1 MGSSYVSAS
10 FPVSSTHRLIEMST
24 QNLTAWLSSLLKQKS
39 VPSPDGRPLFAY
51 DLSQDDYIEL
61 ERQLA
66 GAVVSAGGIA
76 ELAEISLGRP
86 PIFSP
91 PAAFVL
97 YASEWWKREYAGG
110 AWSWSPIVKALEA
123 APDSFTQQLRS
134 RFVSRGLAFWGLTTQ
149 DRGKTYIG
157 PIVTN
162 SGIPMRL
169 LATGSGAVATLL
181 GQVLK
186 QAGRFGWG
194 LAQIQLAVAERQFQ
208 LPAAY
213 RQQPLVAELLARFV
227 EAALHLRDEYQLQ
240 GVVDPVARLDQVY
253 PDWRR
258 RFPVSLESEAAQTLL
273 TGMVREASSQ
283 SAGTPDGLF
292 LAERRLVGDPGS
304 REFAIV
310 SHVTCPS
317 RIAALDLAS
326 MFGLSDM
333 EALPRAFTIDLE
345 AETRQP
351 CIEGRLIF
359 GSEIPTAILTAK
371 RMVVRNHA
379 ARFELQLILRSQ
391 AGDVGER
398 CTPGGGGA
406 LPDEDPWIFV
416 ENEAGHHVLAAAG
429 GARLPHESAWI
440 ALPSG
445 GTVESE
451 TPVEELGELLAPG
464 LPARRLIRLQAD
476 AHLVLPGI
484 SFRVRL
490 GQVAPPAQIYQW
502 KAQRLPE
509 AMGRSVFRDRQLPR
523 LFRTTEEGLQA
534 QPLSTQQWRRPGTQE
549 SLHPRE
555 ARGPVEVS
563 IVDEG
568 EVVARQRIFVLP
580 PDARIEYVSGNTVG
594 TGVVRLVNWGT
605 LDLAPDVGVG
615 VKASVCNEGANAIC
629 IELSSSDAPPSVF
642 RIRLRWPGAV
652 SELTLFLPYPVSG
665 GRFLSADGSVMQD
678 NEQRSLRELVGM
690 RLQIFDTNPAQP
702 KRYEVQLALRQGQH
716 QVSSRYPIA
725 LLPGV
730 GRSEVRLIDF
740 QKQIE
745 SLLGLF
751 DDLDAKVRIGLVVGG
766 QCTGEITLGRYT
778 TALQT
783 DQDSIRVSEA
793 AMGLISPDGLE
804 GMRVLASP
812 LIHPGVA
819 PLELVPVR
827 TEGVHTGAWAA
838 QGMAP
843 DQAPWLIYPAEN
855 SAVLFRPMIW
865 MAPGGLETCE
875 DLSVL
880 EEEEVAT
887 PSLPAAMAVVQ
898 EGRRKKLMHSA
909 LVAMSENL
917 QSESWSLLDSL
928 WETFH
933 HLPLTAL
940 DVWRML
946 AKQPKAVLS
955 FLLRSELDDVALV
968 DAVRRLRTETGWA
981 PELTTVADLCEVAQ
995 AFWRFWSGQGLDQ
1008 DRCQKYFKDE
1018 FEGRLRLLANE
1029 IPGLRP
1035 LIETVVFAAT
1045 GTMSDLLLEAAGAS
1059 GRTTADF
1066 LRQLWDGGDSLVN
1079 TQLFLVNAEREIL
1092 TWPGRDFIQVQ
1103 ALPAFV
1109 AACTSSNQELLRP
1122 YFRKMFWPQHQDRKF
1137 SVANLPV
1144 LCAVWAATSTSR
1156 QWWSDPRSRLALK
1169 QIRDF
1174 DPIWFE
1180 QAYRQ
1185 AFKVCMSIDGLV
1197 QLPEIT
1203 VK

>member
-1 MGSSYVSAS
+1 
-10 FPVSSTHRLIEMST
+10 MST
-24 QNLTAWLSSLLKQKS
+24 QNLTAWLLSLLKLKS

-51 DLSQDDYIEL
+51 DLSQDDYTEL
-61 ERQLA
+61 GNQLA
-66 GAVVSAGGIA
+66 AAVASAGGIA
-76 ELAEISLGRP
+76 ELAEISLGRS

-110 AWSWSPIVKALEA
+110 AWSWSPIVKALG
-123 APDSFTQQLRS
+123 APSESFSPQLRS
-134 RFVSRGLAFWGLTTQ
+134 RFVSRGLSFWGLTTQ

-157 PIVTN
+157 PIVIN

-169 LATGSGAVATLL
+169 LAAGSGSVATLL

-194 LAQIQLAVAERQFQ
+194 LAQVQVAVAERQFQ

-213 RQQPLVAELLARFV
+213 RQQPLVAELLAKFV

-240 GVVDPVARLDQVY
+240 GAKDPVARLDQVY

-258 RFPVSLESEAAQTLL
+258 RFPVSLESEAALSLL
-273 TGMVREASSQ
+273 TGMVREAAAQ
-283 SAGTPDGLF
+283 GAGTPHSLF
-292 LAERRLVGDPGS
+292 VAERRLVGDSGS
-304 REFAIV
+304 GQFAIET
-310 SHVTCPS
+310 HVTCPS
-317 RIAALDLAS
+317 RIAAEDLAS
-326 MFGLSDM
+326 MFGLSDV
-333 EALPRAFTIDLE
+333 EVLPRAFTIDLE

-351 CIEGRLIF
+351 CIEGRLIL
-359 GSEIPTAILTAK
+359 GSEKPTAILTAK
-371 RMVVRNHA
+371 RIVVRSQA
-379 ARFELQLILRSQ
+379 ARFELQLIMRSQ
-391 AGDVGER
+391 AGDKGEC

-429 GARLPHESAWI
+429 GARLPHESAWV
-440 ALPSG
+440 ALPPG
-445 GTVESE
+445 WTVESE
-451 TPVEELGELLAPG
+451 TPAEALGELLSPG
-464 LPARRLIRLQAD
+464 LPNRQLICLRAD
-476 AHLVLPGI
+476 ACLALSGI
-484 SFRVRL
+484 TFRVRL
-490 GQVAPPAQIYQW
+490 GQVAPPGQIYQW

-509 AMGRSVFRDRQLPR
+509 ARGRSVFRDRQLPR
-523 LFRTTEEGLQA
+523 LFRTTEGGLQA

-549 SLHPRE
+549 SLNPRE

-563 IVDEG
+563 IMDEG

-580 PDARIEYVSGNTVG
+580 PDARIEYVSGNAVG
-594 TGVVRLVNWGT
+594 TGAVRFVNWGT
-605 LDLAPDVGVG
+605 VDMAPDVSSGV
-615 VKASVCNEGANAIC
+615 SVSVSNEGGNAVR
-629 IELSSSDAPPSVF
+629 IELSSLDAPPSEF
-642 RIRLRWPGAV
+642 RVRLRWPGTV
-652 SELTLFLPYPVSG
+652 SELSLFLPYPVSG
-665 GRFLSADGSVMQD
+665 GRFLRANGTVMQA
-678 NEQRSLRELVGM
+678 NEQLTLRELVGM
-690 RLQIFDTNPAQP
+690 RLQIFDTNPAHP
-702 KRYEVQLALRQGQH
+702 KKYEIQLALGQGHH

-766 QCTGEITLGRYT
+766 QCTSEITMGRYT
-778 TALQT
+778 TALQA
-783 DQDSIRVSEA
+783 DQDSVRVPEA
-793 AMGLISPDGLE
+793 AMGLISPDSLE
-804 GMRVLASP
+804 GMRVMASP

-827 TEGVHTGAWAA
+827 TEGVHTGAWAV

-843 DQAPWLIYPAEN
+843 DLAPWLVYPADN
-855 SAVLFRPMIW
+855 SAVLFRPMVW
-865 MAPGGLETCE
+865 VDPGSR
-875 DLSVL
+875 DAS
-880 EEEEVAT
+880 EENSAFEAVEVAT
-887 PSLPAAMAVVQ
+887 SSLPAAMAVVQ
-898 EGRRKKLMHSA
+898 EVERKKKVHSA
-909 LVAMSENL
+909 LVSMSENH
-917 QSESWSLLDSL
+917 QSDSWPLLDSL

-955 FLLRSELDDVALV
+955 FFLRSELDDVALAE
-968 DAVRRLRTETGWA
+968 AVRRFRTETGWA
-981 PELTTVADLCEVAQ
+981 PELTTVADLCEAAQ
-995 AFWRFWSGQGLDQ
+995 AFWRFWLGQGLDR

-1018 FEGRLRLLANE
+1018 FEGRLKLLANE

-1045 GTMSDLLLEAAGAS
+1045 GTMSDLLLDAAGAS

-1066 LRQLWDGGDSLVN
+1066 LRQLWDGSDSLVN
-1079 TQLFLVNAEREIL
+1079 AQLFLVNAEREIP
-1092 TWPGRDFIQVQ
+1092 TWPGRDFVQ
-1103 ALPAFV
+1103 QQAFPAF
-1109 AACTSSNQELLRP
+1109 ATACTTPNQKLLTP
-1122 YFRKMFWPQHQDRKF
+1122 YFKKFFWPQPQDHKF

-1144 LCAVWAATSTSR
+1144 LCALWAATSTSR

-1174 DPIWFE
+1174 DPMWFE

-1185 AFKVCMSIDGLV
+1185 AFKVCMSIEGLV

-1203 VK
+1203 VSEPKHSKRHP

>member
-1 MGSSYVSAS
+1 
-10 FPVSSTHRLIEMST
+10 MST
-24 QNLTAWLSSLLKQKS
+24 QNLTAWLSSLLKQKL

-51 DLSQDDYIEL
+51 DLSPDDYIEL
-61 ERQLA
+61 GHQLA
-66 GAVVSAGGIA
+66 GAVASAGGIA

-110 AWSWSPIVKALEA
+110 AWSWSPIVNALG
-123 APDSFTQQLRS
+123 PPSDSFSQLWRS
-134 RFVSRGLAFWGLTTQ
+134 RFVARGLAFWGLATQ

-186 QAGRFGWG
+186 QAGRFGWS
-194 LAQIQLAVAERQFQ
+194 LAQIQGAVAERQFQ

-240 GVVDPVARLDQVY
+240 GVTDPVARLDQVY

-258 RFPVSLESEAAQTLL
+258 RFPVALESEAAQSLL
-273 TGMVREASSQ
+273 TGMVREAAVQGS
-283 SAGTPDGLF
+283 GTTQGLF
-292 LAERRLVGDPGS
+292 LAERRLVRD
-304 REFAIV
+304 FASGPLTIV

-317 RIAALDLAS
+317 RIAAEDLAS
-326 MFGLSDM
+326 MFGISDV

-359 GSEIPTAILTAK
+359 GSEKPTAILTAR
-371 RMVVRNHA
+371 RMVVRNQS
-379 ARFELQLILRSQ
+379 ARSDLQLIMRSQ
-391 AGDVGER
+391 AGDMGER
-398 CTPGGGGA
+398 CTLGGGGA
-406 LPDEDPWIFV
+406 LPDDDPWIFV
-416 ENEAGHHVLAAAG
+416 EDEAGHHVLAAAG
-429 GARLPHESAWI
+429 GARLPQQSAWV
-440 ALPSG
+440 ALPPG
-445 GTVESE
+445 WIVESE
-451 TPVEELGELLAPG
+451 TPAETLGELLSPG
-464 LPARRLIRLQAD
+464 LPARQLLCLRSD
-476 AHLVLPGI
+476 ARLVLPGI
-484 SFRVRL
+484 TFRVRL
-490 GQVAPPAQIYQW
+490 GQVAPPGQIFQW

-509 AMGRSVFRDRQLPR
+509 ARGRSVFRDRQPPR

-534 QPLSTQQWRRPGTQE
+534 LPLSTQQWRRPGTQE
-549 SLHPRE
+549 LLNPRE

-563 IVDEG
+563 ILDEC
-568 EVVARQRIFVLP
+568 EVVARQRIFVLSP
-580 PDARIEYVSGNTVG
+580 EARIEYVSGNVVG
-594 TGVVRLVNWGT
+594 TGSVRFVNWGGG
-605 LDLAPDVGVG
+605 DLAPEIGLGV
-615 VKASVCNEGANAIC
+615 SVSVINEGGNAVR
-629 IELSSSDAPPSVF
+629 IELSSSDSPPSEF
-642 RIRLRWPGAV
+642 RVRLRWPGTV
-652 SELTLFLPYPVSG
+652 SELSLFLPYPVSG
-665 GRFLSADGSVMQD
+665 GRFLRSNGTVMQA
-678 NEQRSLRELVGM
+678 NERLTLRELVGI
-690 RLQIFDTNPAQP
+690 RLQIFDTNPAHP
-702 KRYEVQLALRQGQH
+702 KRYEIQLAMGQSHH

-730 GRSEVRLIDF
+730 GRAEVRLIDF

-766 QCTGEITLGRYT
+766 QCTSEIIMGRYT
-778 TALQT
+778 TSLHA
-783 DQDSIRVSEA
+783 DQDSVRVPEA
-793 AMGLISPDGLE
+793 AMALISPDGLE
-804 GMRVLASP
+804 SMRVLASP
-812 LIHPGVA
+812 LIQPGVA

-838 QGMAP
+838 QGMVP
-843 DQAPWLIYPAEN
+843 DLAPWLVYPAEN
-855 SAVLFRPMIW
+855 SAILFRPMVW
-865 MAPGGLETCE
+865 VESGSRDASE
-875 DLSVL
+875 DSSDSAAV
-880 EEEEVAT
+880 EVST
-887 PSLPAAMAVVQ
+887 PSLPAAMAVAQ
-898 EGRRKKLMHSA
+898 EAARKRQVHSA
-909 LVAMSENL
+909 LVAMSENH
-917 QSESWSLLDSL
+917 QSDSWPLLDSL

-940 DVWRML
+940 DVWRLL

-955 FLLRSELDDVALV
+955 FLLRSELDETALAE
-968 DAVRRLRTETGWA
+968 AVRRFRTETGWA
-981 PELTTVADLCEVAQ
+981 PELTTVSDLCEVAQ
-995 AFWRFWSGQGLDQ
+995 AFWRFWLGQGLDR

-1018 FEGRLRLLANE
+1018 LESRLKLLANE
-1029 IPGLRP
+1029 IPSLRP
-1035 LIETVVFAAT
+1035 LIESVIFAAT
-1045 GTMSDLLLEAAGAS
+1045 GTMSDLLLEVAGSSRKA
-1059 GRTTADF
+1059 TPDF
-1066 LRQLWDGGDSLVN
+1066 LRELWDGSDSLVN
-1079 TQLFLVNAEREIL
+1079 SQLFLVNAEREIS
-1092 TWPGRDFIQVQ
+1092 TWPGRDFIQQQ
-1103 ALPAFV
+1103 AFPAF
-1109 AACTSSNQELLRP
+1109 ATACTTPNQQLLMP
-1122 YFRKMFWPQHQDRKF
+1122 YFKKMFWPQLQDRKF

-1144 LCAVWAATSTSR
+1144 LCALWAATSTSR
-1156 QWWSDPRSRLALK
+1156 QWWSEPGRRLMLK